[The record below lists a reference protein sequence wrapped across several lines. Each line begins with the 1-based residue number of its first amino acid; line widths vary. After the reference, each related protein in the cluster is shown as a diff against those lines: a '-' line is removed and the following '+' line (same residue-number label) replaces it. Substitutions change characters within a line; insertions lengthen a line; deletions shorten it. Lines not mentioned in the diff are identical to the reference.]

1 MCFILVFMTEDGAFM
16 SRLAPFG
23 CLPFAWLKFRS
34 VKPHVETVE
43 GDAVSQMA
51 IALNFCLCV
60 SIFE

>member
-1 MCFILVFMTEDGAFM
+1 M

-23 CLPFAWLKFRS
+23 CLPLAWLKFRS

-51 IALNFCLCV
+51 IELNFCLYVCV
-60 SIFE
+60 